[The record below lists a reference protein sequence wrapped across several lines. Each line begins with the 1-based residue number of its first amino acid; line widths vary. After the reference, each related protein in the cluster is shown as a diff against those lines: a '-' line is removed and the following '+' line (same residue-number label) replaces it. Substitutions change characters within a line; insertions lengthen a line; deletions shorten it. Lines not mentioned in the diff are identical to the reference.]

1 MESRNKDPPPCTE
14 ATAKAL
20 RQGRPPST
28 TNNLVEPLQ
37 AYRTSESLYLIRRE
51 GVWYA
56 VNNRVY
62 TDYSG
67 IGIVL
72 LKGKETTKMKKNFT
86 KRLSVYMLVAF
97 LVTITAVFV
106 LQTFVS
112 QLNNTSSAMAKLEDV
127 KEKLEGNEE
136 SIKKLTQNLSE
147 DNLAKTRAFADMIAL
162 DGSIIRDTAEMNRIK
177 DRLMVNELHV
187 IDADGIITESTID
200 AYVGFDMKSGEQ
212 SRAFMVIVDDPSIE
226 IAQEPQVNVAEGV
239 VMQYIGVA
247 RKDAP
252 GLVQV
257 GVRPEVLEDMLA
269 GTEIDVV
276 LSNIDFG
283 ESGYIYAIDKESGQL
298 LAHRSASLIGTPATE
313 AGFPAGFT
321 GNGKAVV
328 DGERGYYVAE
338 EYGDRIIGT
347 FLPAKEYYEQ
357 RNSQTLV
364 VSLSMAVIF
373 GVLLFMINHMVDEKI
388 VRGMN
393 QITDSMREI
402 ADGDFQKHVDVQG
415 NPEFI
420 QLSGSI
426 NKMVESISRNLE
438 ENEKLLKRQ
447 KEDVESNRVL
457 IQNVKDACMDLNRV
471 SGETLESADNI
482 YNGTGEQEKAVEDL
496 KQIMNR
502 LTRELNESVEVSVGV
517 AAENG
522 ETAEKIVQTQSQMD
536 LLKDSMQRISDM
548 SMEIEKIID
557 EINSIAQQTN
567 MLSLNASIEAAR
579 AGEMGR
585 GFAVVAAQIGEL
597 AARSGQA
604 AKETNELITNSIH
617 AVEDGKG
624 ITEKTAEAFRMV
636 VENMQT
642 ASRNVEKITGM
653 VRENMGIV
661 TDAAGQIRRISSVV
675 EQNVEISH
683 STKQASSR
691 MADITGK
698 LMEMVE

>member
-1 MESRNKDPPPCTE
+1 
-14 ATAKAL
+14 
-20 RQGRPPST
+20 
-28 TNNLVEPLQ
+28 
-37 AYRTSESLYLIRRE
+37 
-51 GVWYA
+51 
-56 VNNRVY
+56 
-62 TDYSG
+62 
-67 IGIVL
+67 
-72 LKGKETTKMKKNFT
+72 MKKNFT
-86 KRLSVYMLVAF
+86 KRLSAYMLIAF
-97 LVTITAVFV
+97 LFTITAVFV

-112 QLNNTSSAMAKLEDV
+112 QRNNTSSAVAKLADV

-162 DGSIIRDTAEMNRIK
+162 DGSVIRDTAELNRIK

-187 IDADGIITESTID
+187 INADGIITESTID
-200 AYVGFDMKSGEQ
+200 SYVGFDMKSGDQ
-212 SRAFMVIVDDPSIE
+212 SKAFMVIVDDPSIE

-257 GVRPEVLEDMLA
+257 GVRPEVLEDTLA

-276 LSNIDFG
+276 LRNIDFG
-283 ESGYIYAIDKESGQL
+283 ESGYIYAIDKENGQI
-298 LAHRSASLIGTPATE
+298 LAHRNVSLIGTPAVE

-321 GNGKAVV
+321 GKGQAAV
-328 DGERGYYVAE
+328 DGERGYYLAE

-347 FLPAKEYYEQ
+347 FLPAREYYAQ
-357 RNSQTLV
+357 RNNQTLV

-402 ADGDFQKHVDVQG
+402 ADGNFQMHVDVQG

-426 NKMVESISRNLE
+426 NKMVESISRNLQ
-438 ENEKLLKRQ
+438 ENEKLLKQQ
-447 KEDVESNRVL
+447 KADVENNRVL

-496 KQIMNR
+496 KQIMSR
-502 LTRELNESVEVSVGV
+502 LTRELDKSVEVSVSV

-536 LLKDSMQRISDM
+536 LLKNSMQKISDM

-557 EINSIAQQTN
+557 DINSIAQQTN

-597 AARSGQA
+597 AARSAQA

-624 ITEKTAEAFRMV
+624 ITEKTAEAFGMV
-636 VENMQT
+636 VENIQT
-642 ASRNVEKITGM
+642 ASCNVEKITGM

-661 TDAAGQIRRISSVV
+661 TNAVSQIRRISDVV

-683 STKQASSR
+683 STKQASSH

-698 LMEMVE
+698 LLEIVE